1 MRGTDYAFRQR
12 LSPTAKRAAAIV
24 GNIRH
29 HEAETVWTK
38 EVEDDEGD
46 VYPGMMFTLAKD
58 RMEGTKLWKIAKR
71 MPKGCL
77 LHAHLEAM
85 VESECSASC
94 LDLKNDPPPLWVA
107 KKVVGGGG
115 GSLQQRPLLTLV
127 GNSGLVV
134 KSRFGNPRN
143 PHAFGYPA
151 RYPGSPAGCEYPIRI
166 HHRDHS

>member
-24 GNIRH
+24 RNIRH
-29 HEAETVWTK
+29 HEAATVWTK

-58 RMEGTKLWKIAKR
+58 RMEGTRLWKIAKR

-85 VESECSASC
+85 VESKRSALCSSSYG
-94 LDLKNDPPPLWVA
+94 DWSEDIVVA
-107 KKVVGGGG
+107 MTDSGG
-115 GSLQQRPLLTLV
+115 
-127 GNSGLVV
+127 
-134 KSRFGNPRN
+134 
-143 PHAFGYPA
+143 
-151 RYPGSPAGCEYPIRI
+151 
-166 HHRDHS
+166 